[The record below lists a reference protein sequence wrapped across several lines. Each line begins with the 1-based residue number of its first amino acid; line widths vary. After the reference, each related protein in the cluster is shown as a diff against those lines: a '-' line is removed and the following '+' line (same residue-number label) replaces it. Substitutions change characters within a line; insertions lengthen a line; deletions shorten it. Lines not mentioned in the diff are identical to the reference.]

1 MGPMAAHRPYG
12 RGQRGGAQEP
22 LRRGRR
28 SMPACGG
35 RCAGCRSGQG
45 GETVSV
51 SRSVRLS
58 PSPSPS
64 CSCVSGSAGKG
75 GCIVRVVLDA
85 LTGLSQDALI
95 GLTLHRFAPW
105 YGVAQ
110 GTPRPALPAVLPIAL
125 WPDIGAQGNTREA
138 AAVCPGCWGERAVIL
153 LPWRLHHLTACPRHR
168 VLLRQRCAGCAEPLR
183 LTAGRGDCARCGA
196 AIAAMPT
203 RSIAGDPD
211 GVEVSA
217 LLWRATGCAEGCYP
231 PEGLRLE
238 PDHPLRRLGTPALLR
253 VLRACAGVLLAGGA
267 CAEGV
272 ETPRLHE
279 LDIVDLHDTL
289 VAAWRRLRDGPTR
302 EGVPFPM
309 R

>member
-211 GVEVSA
+211 CKTSK
-217 LLWRATGCAEGCYP
+217 C
-231 PEGLRLE
+231 
-238 PDHPLRRLGTPALLR
+238 LRRTHASGDPKR
-253 VLRACAGVLLAGGA
+253 QSA
-267 CAEGV
+267 CAENVRVRAPIRPERQSACADPHKRGACGSGFMASPEKGHMSV
-272 ETPRLHE
+272 KEDPLPR
-279 LDIVDLHDTL
+279 
-289 VAAWRRLRDGPTR
+289 R
-302 EGVPFPM
+302 EGLCCGLAQAL
-309 R
+309 